1 MQNESPAL
9 KLFYYHAP
17 APKTFVYLACYNCV
31 YDVYSSLYDTMQLNY
46 WCTKAFRAC
55 SYWPT
60 DIIFFRATNEAK
72 PTGITNYRAA
82 ITIKQLSCIIIFYHD
97 TILPLK
103 LC

>member
-17 APKTFVYLACYNCV
+17 APKTFVYIAYYNCV

-60 DIIFFRATNEAK
+60 DIIIFRATNAAK
-72 PTGITNYRAA
+72 PLLLIELLL
-82 ITIKQLSCIIIFYHD
+82 QLNKCHAS
-97 TILPLK
+97 
-103 LC
+103 